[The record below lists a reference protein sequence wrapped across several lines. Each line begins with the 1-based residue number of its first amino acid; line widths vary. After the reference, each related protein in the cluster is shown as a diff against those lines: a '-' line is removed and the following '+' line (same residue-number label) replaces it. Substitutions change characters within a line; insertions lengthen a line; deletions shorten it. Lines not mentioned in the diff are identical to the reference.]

1 VGPPREARGGLYCVR
16 PHPLPAG
23 SSRHPNI
30 ESVLTVVGGRIVDAA
45 GEYEGLDEDTPEIS
59 PSWSTVARFGGY
71 EATAKARISGL
82 RQAELPD
89 RPSPSPN
96 NTGNGECNAA

>member
-1 VGPPREARGGLYCVR
+1 
-16 PHPLPAG
+16 LPAG